1 MNERQIDIF
10 YYRLRFYFIFIRISQ
25 IKPFWTR
32 YSNTKLHSRDSNTS
46 HDVNEI
52 NVFKFTSAAVYINR
66 PFKVK
71 RVNVMSE
78 WNFNCILIILIHNK
92 LAKLGNVD
100 FVYID
105 KPGSF
110 HFKHKSYEIHHLII
124 KTHSIKIYLVFIAVW
139 CCSKLCYMD
148 HIIWWFPT
156 S

>member
-46 HDVNEI
+46 HDANKI
-52 NVFKFTSAAVYINR
+52 NVSKFTSAAVYINR

-78 WNFNCILIILIHNK
+78 WNFNN
-92 LAKLGNVD
+92 A
-100 FVYID
+100 
-105 KPGSF
+105 S
-110 HFKHKSYEIHHLII
+110 
-124 KTHSIKIYLVFIAVW
+124 
-139 CCSKLCYMD
+139 
-148 HIIWWFPT
+148 
-156 S
+156 